1 MNSTKSKKEKEIAR
15 VRNGRRRRKE
25 ELNELRRLKAFMKL
39 VVPDKVDEFYR
50 AETVNLNKMTALS
63 ESPKKLEVPPGTS
76 TDMSETIDEMIT
88 TYNVQL
94 SEFDSLC

>member
-15 VRNGRRRRKE
+15 VRNG
-25 ELNELRRLKAFMKL
+25 RRLKAFMKL